1 MMLLPVTL
9 ESKISYFLWNQKYVV
24 SWLTTRIRQLHNV
37 YDILWRARKSICLSP
52 KVRVFLCSWIYE
64 RTTEW
69 SWVCPWLVHHGECY
83 SGECVFWECNIGEC
97 DTGGC
102 ILGDCNI
109 GECLCKCDI
118 DRCVLR
124 ECQHGECGI
133 GERPSCIPCYLYPNT
148 RPYKA
153 TMFSPGHYL
162 AHYTSALL
170 CLSWSEVTFRH
181 CLKLSF
187 ISWYRISGI
196 NYILGGEKAS
206 CLTPALVAVGFN
218 DLRCLFWLFVL
229 RLRIVHGLVNEQCYN
244 PVILEQK
251 WTISKSGILVLPML
265 QFYLNFWN
273 L

>member
-69 SWVCPWLVHHGECY
+69 SWVCPWLVHHGDCY
-83 SGECVFWECNIGEC
+83 SGECVFWECNIGKC

-102 ILGDCNI
+102 VLGDCNI

-133 GERPSCIPCYLYPNT
+133 GERPSCIPCYLYPIQ
-148 RPYKA
+148 
-153 TMFSPGHYL
+153 GHIR
-162 AHYTSALL
+162 LL
-170 CLSWSEVTFRH
+170 CLALAIILPTTPLPFYALAEAKWPLDIASNSPLLVGTGYRALIIFLEVKR
-181 CLKLSF
+181 
-187 ISWYRISGI
+187 
-196 NYILGGEKAS
+196 
-206 CLTPALVAVGFN
+206 
-218 DLRCLFWLFVL
+218 
-229 RLRIVHGLVNEQCYN
+229 
-244 PVILEQK
+244 PV
-251 WTISKSGILVLPML
+251 V
-265 QFYLNFWN
+265 
-273 L
+273 